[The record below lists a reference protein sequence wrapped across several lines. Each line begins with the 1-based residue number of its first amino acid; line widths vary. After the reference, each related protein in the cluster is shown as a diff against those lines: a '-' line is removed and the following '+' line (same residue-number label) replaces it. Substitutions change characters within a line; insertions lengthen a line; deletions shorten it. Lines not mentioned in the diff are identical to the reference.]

1 MTRICYDRVGLRMK
15 IQGHAGAGEFGH
27 DIVCAAESILMLVLE
42 RRLQEIDGENAVSVV
57 KRPGAAEISCCPE
70 RGYSLRCTDVFE
82 AVFLGYQLLESMYP
96 EYVKTE
102 ILK

>member
-1 MTRICYDRVGLRMK
+1 
-15 IQGHAGAGEFGH
+15 
-27 DIVCAAESILMLVLE
+27 MLVLE
-42 RRLQEIDGENAVSVV
+42 KRLQELEGENEVSVV

-70 RGYSLRCTDVFE
+70 RGCSLRCKDVFE
-82 AVFLGYQLLESMYP
+82 AVLLGYQLLESMYP